1 MTNTPATG
9 GSLWGRFRF
18 GVIGALLS
26 APPPR
31 GQLQAALR
39 ALAAK
44 TWTHPVTGR
53 EAHFSTVTIERWYY
67 RARRQQDDPVGALRR
82 AVCVAKII
90 DANSADPEQLL

>member
-1 MTNTPATG
+1 MTNTLATG